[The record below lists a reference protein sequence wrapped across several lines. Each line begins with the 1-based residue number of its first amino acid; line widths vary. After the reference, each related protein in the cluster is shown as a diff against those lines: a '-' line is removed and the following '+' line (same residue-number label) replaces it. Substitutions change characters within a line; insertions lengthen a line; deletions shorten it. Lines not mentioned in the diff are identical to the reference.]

1 MYWPSTPEDGEFVFD
16 YGAGPFV
23 DADEILATY
32 ADWHDTSLWPTT
44 KPLEDRL
51 TRNVGKA
58 EDPLTKRG
66 IVGAFCR
73 AHTISNL
80 METILK
86 DRYNPTFM
94 EGRYTYVDG
103 TSTGGLVVYDD
114 KFAYSHHATDP
125 ASGKLCNAFDLVRW
139 HLFAPGSIGPDGKE
153 IKDDRASIDIMS
165 EYATNDPET
174 RMQLAMDRKAEINRD
189 FSDLLS
195 GDDNDDGSS
204 SANKPRTFKKPHGC
218 YNERATHGISANLPQ
233 PPDTPL
239 TEEEIEKQILDL
251 TSKLQMDKA
260 GNVKNTLNNLNTILE
275 NDPRLKGIVFNMLS
289 DGMEIRDDIA
299 RVPWRH
305 PTKFWRDADDAQ
317 LISYIENEYGN
328 FSIRNYETAVS
339 KVSDDR
345 SYHPIREYLATLP
358 PWDGV
363 PRVDTLLIDYLG
375 SPDNA
380 YVRTVTRK
388 TLVGAVRRIAIPGC
402 KHDSMLVLSGPQGI
416 GKSTLIARLGGEW
429 FSDSLSLFDVSQGKT
444 APEKLQGYWILE
456 ISELAGLRKADV
468 ETLRSF
474 ISRQNDIYRAA
485 FGKRATPHLR
495 QSIFFGTTNE
505 EQGFLRDTTGN
516 RRFWPVRTP
525 GNGTKH
531 SWEITQEEVDQVW
544 AEAVSLY
551 NNGERPMLDDE
562 IEALAKAA
570 QRDAME
576 TDDREGIVMEY
587 LDKLIPDDWL
597 QMDVNARRGFLR
609 GDPFLGGD
617 KKGTVKRQ
625 SISVM
630 EIWVECFGH
639 DPSAIRKSDRNEILS
654 ILAKIGWKNGTASS
668 KRTPYGIQKS
678 YNRPEGM

>member
-1 MYWPSTPEDGEFVFD
+1 M
-16 YGAGPFV
+16 
-23 DADEILATY
+23 
-32 ADWHDTSLWPTT
+32 
-44 KPLEDRL
+44 
-51 TRNVGKA
+51 
-58 EDPLTKRG
+58 
-66 IVGAFCR
+66 
-73 AHTISNL
+73 
-80 METILK
+80 
-86 DRYNPTFM
+86 
-94 EGRYTYVDG
+94 
-103 TSTGGLVVYDD
+103 
-114 KFAYSHHATDP
+114 
-125 ASGKLCNAFDLVRW
+125 
-139 HLFAPGSIGPDGKE
+139 
-153 IKDDRASIDIMS
+153 
-165 EYATNDPET
+165 
-174 RMQLAMDRKAEINRD
+174 
-189 FSDLLS
+189 
-195 GDDNDDGSS
+195 
-204 SANKPRTFKKPHGC
+204 
-218 YNERATHGISANLPQ
+218 
-233 PPDTPL
+233 
-239 TEEEIEKQILDL
+239 
-251 TSKLQMDKA
+251 
-260 GNVKNTLNNLNTILE
+260 
-275 NDPRLKGIVFNMLS
+275 
-289 DGMEIRDDIA
+289 
-299 RVPWRH
+299 
-305 PTKFWRDADDAQ
+305 
-317 LISYIENEYGN
+317 
-328 FSIRNYETAVS
+328 
-339 KVSDDR
+339 
-345 SYHPIREYLATLP
+345 
-358 PWDGV
+358 
-363 PRVDTLLIDYLG
+363 
-375 SPDNA
+375 
-380 YVRTVTRK
+380 
-388 TLVGAVRRIAIPGC
+388 
-402 KHDSMLVLSGPQGI
+402 
-416 GKSTLIARLGGEW
+416 
-429 FSDSLSLFDVSQGKT
+429 SQGKT